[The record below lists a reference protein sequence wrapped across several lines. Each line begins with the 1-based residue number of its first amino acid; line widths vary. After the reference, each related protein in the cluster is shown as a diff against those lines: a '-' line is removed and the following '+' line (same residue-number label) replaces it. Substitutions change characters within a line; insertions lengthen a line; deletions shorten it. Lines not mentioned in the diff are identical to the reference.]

1 MDDSD
6 NETVIVD
13 DSNEKYWTSGN
24 ELSYLKMQM
33 DEIRGRLSVVE
44 TRKLTSQLVA
54 KSVEQQHDKFVK
66 EQLAAVKE
74 QLQLDLDKQFAAVK
88 EQLEQGLEK
97 QFAAVND
104 KLQQDLEKQF
114 VAVKEQLEQGLE
126 KQFVTVKEHLQ
137 QDLEKHLE
145 KPFGTMA
152 IKKQVDQE
160 TRDLKGKKEPVQV
173 SSRRKRTRI

>member
-44 TRKLTSQLVA
+44 TRKSTFQLVA

-66 EQLAAVKE
+66 EQ
-74 QLQLDLDKQFAAVK
+74 
-88 EQLEQGLEK
+88 
-97 QFAAVND
+97 
-104 KLQQDLEKQF
+104 F

-126 KQFVTVKEHLQ
+126 KHI
-137 QDLEKHLE
+137 EKHLE
-145 KPFGTMA
+145 KPFGTTA

-160 TRDLKGKKEPVQV
+160 TRDLKGKKEPVLV

>member
-66 EQLAAVKE
+66 EQLAAVKD
-74 QLQLDLDKQFAAVK
+74 QLQQDLEKQFAAVK

-97 QFAAVND
+97 QF
-104 KLQQDLEKQF
+104 
-114 VAVKEQLEQGLE
+114 VA
-126 KQFVTVKEHLQ
+126 VKEHLQ

-145 KPFGTMA
+145 KHLEKPFGTTA

-160 TRDLKGKKEPVQV
+160 TRDLKGKKEPVLV